1 MTLDI
6 DHRDDCT
13 NRNEQLEMGRFG
25 DKLLRCWSCG
35 RFSVVTLDPAHA
47 VVVAAEA
54 PVWFV
59 ARHVCVDR
67 LAPVTWQGRGCRE
80 CAQARRD
87 WGKSVRRDR

>member
-13 NRNEQLEMGRFG
+13 NRNEHLEMGRFG

-59 ARHVCVDR
+59 ARSC
-67 LAPVTWQGRGCRE
+67 
-80 CAQARRD
+80 
-87 WGKSVRRDR
+87 VRRPPGARHVARPGLS